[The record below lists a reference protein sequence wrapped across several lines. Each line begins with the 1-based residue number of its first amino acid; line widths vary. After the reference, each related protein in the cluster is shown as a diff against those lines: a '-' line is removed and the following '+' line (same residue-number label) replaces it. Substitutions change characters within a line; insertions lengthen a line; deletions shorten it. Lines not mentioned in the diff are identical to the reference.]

1 MRLFA
6 RSLVVVMLAVPLTP
20 HPLRAQTPIPS
31 HITQRSS
38 TLIAP
43 ATARRGKMQTALR

>member
-31 HITQRSS
+31 HITHHAQ
-38 TLIAP
+38 TFTAP
-43 ATARRGKMQTALR
+43 PSVRGGKMQTALR